1 MPAKLLELTSFA
13 GIRVCA
19 GLGRELA
26 SSNAKLVS
34 FADSEWGY
42 VTICVTK
49 FPYGLRHTGNGMPSP
64 SKKSSFGQD
73 LVEAMKL
80 ALAHHRGEIELEQ
93 VLPKPRA
100 PKSAHKPRTRRT
112 K

>member
-1 MPAKLLELTSFA
+1 MPAKLLNLRGFA
-13 GIRVCA
+13 GVRACA
-19 GLGRELA
+19 DLRRAPA
-26 SSNAKLVS
+26 STGAKSVN

-73 LVEAMKL
+73 LVKAMKL
-80 ALAHHRGEIELEQ
+80 VLAHHRGEIELER
-93 VLPKPRA
+93 LTPKRRSSRATPKQITPRA
-100 PKSAHKPRTRRT
+100 E
-112 K
+112 